1 MLPTESVNFVI
12 VVALFV
18 LRLGVPAVVT
28 LAIGYW
34 LEKWLRP
41 PADETPDTRRRMRQ
55 IGGAQPARNTQ
66 PYCWDLLQ
74 GEAARD
80 AEGAARRHPD
90 RPCWLAFDMTSGVAL
105 SAGGF
110 VMAGTVHIFNV
121 KRFHPIVRPAILTAF
136 LGYLLA
142 IVGLLFD
149 LGRWYNVW
157 HAFFMWNWHSPL
169 LEVAWCVILYTT
181 VLGVEFSPI
190 VFEKFNW
197 QRPLKIVRAIM
208 LSVIIAGL
216 VLSTLHQ
223 STLGTL
229 FLMFPE
235 KLNPLWYSPFL
246 PVFFFM
252 SAVGVGLCM
261 VIVES
266 NLSARFLGQGLESDL
281 LASLGKA
288 AAVVLFFYLALKA
301 YDLIARGATAYLTA
315 PGLHSALY
323 WIEMFF
329 GVLVPLLILA
339 TKRGRENPRVL
350 FASSIL
356 VVLGVVLNRLN
367 TTVLGWWSYT
377 SGGPIYVPTLGEVI
391 GTVSLVGIGVVAFG
405 LIAKNFPVS
414 ERAQPVHAPAE

>member
-1 MLPTESVNFVI
+1 
-12 VVALFV
+12 
-18 LRLGVPAVVT
+18 
-28 LAIGYW
+28 
-34 LEKWLRP
+34 
-41 PADETPDTRRRMRQ
+41 
-55 IGGAQPARNTQ
+55 
-66 PYCWDLLQ
+66 
-74 GEAARD
+74 
-80 AEGAARRHPD
+80 
-90 RPCWLAFDMTSGVAL
+90 
-105 SAGGF
+105 
-110 VMAGTVHIFNV
+110 
-121 KRFHPIVRPAILTAF
+121 
-136 LGYLLA
+136 
-142 IVGLLFD
+142 
-149 LGRWYNVW
+149 
-157 HAFFMWNWHSPL
+157 
-169 LEVAWCVILYTT
+169 
-181 VLGVEFSPI
+181 
-190 VFEKFNW
+190 
-197 QRPLKIVRAIM
+197 
-208 LSVIIAGL
+208 
-216 VLSTLHQ
+216 
-223 STLGTL
+223 
-229 FLMFPE
+229 
-235 KLNPLWYSPFL
+235 
-246 PVFFFM
+246 
-252 SAVGVGLCM
+252 M